1 MAITRRAF
9 QNLDVL
15 VLIPEMLCLI
25 DLMHDPV
32 TLKCSHKRDSLLHG
46 CARGNGE
53 RSTEPRIVRG
63 VCSHQNDY
71 VKDGF

>member
-1 MAITRRAF
+1 MAITKRVF

-32 TLKCSHKRDSLLHG
+32 ILKCSHKRDSLLRG
-46 CARGNGE
+46 CASGNGE
-53 RSTEPRIVRG
+53 RSTEPGIVRG
-63 VCSHQNDY
+63 VRSHQNDY